1 MPQSGQTTELEALRR
16 RVAALEEENNL
27 LREHDRRFDG
37 ASGGKVLEGFVA
49 DTTEYRQ
56 ANEMLEQKARELTRI
71 NARLLALGRLSAQI
85 QLTFDLDL
93 LFETLGGEF
102 KALGFTCVVS
112 LLESDSDRLLIRYHN
127 IDSAGLN
134 LAEKLAGMTLHGVLM
149 PLDKWPTSIVYG
161 EKKPVFV
168 PETFQVAN
176 PLLPGIPDKLIQSVI
191 SAIGMNPSA
200 ALMALPLLVGDQF
213 IGTLSL
219 WGEGLREE
227 DIPLFTAFAGQIAVT
242 IQNARLYQALEDY
255 SERLEEDVRQRT
267 SELRQLKDRVETILN
282 SVGEALMVVSLDGRI
297 QQVNPAFETHTGYSA
312 VEVELEYHH
321 ELLLDVSM
329 PTEVFKEST
338 AAMRAGQIWRGEMP
352 VRRKDGSIYEAAVTI
367 VPMHDDD
374 GKIKAFVGSLRDI
387 SALKELERMKD
398 ALVSTTIHELRTP
411 LTSIRGFSEILL
423 TRELDEE
430 RHRKYLE
437 MINQKSEQLNNIID
451 DMLDLARL
459 ESGKM
464 LESRPEP
471 TNLDELIQEVLVPY
485 DEMAPDHHFQTRGLE
500 DLPPVQVDPFRIT
513 QVLRNLL
520 SNAVKYSPEGGNIV
534 IRGRVENDMAAISVE
549 DEGLGM
555 TREQQAHLFER
566 FYRAHTSMNISGT
579 GLGLTICKFIVEQH
593 GGRIWVESRPNVGST
608 FTFTLP
614 LDSSQTALEE

>member
-1 MPQSGQTTELEALRR
+1 
-16 RVAALEEENNL
+16 VN
-27 LREHDRRFDG
+27 
-37 ASGGKVLEGFVA
+37 
-49 DTTEYRQ
+49 Y
-56 ANEMLEQKARELTRI
+56 
-71 NARLLALGRLSAQI
+71 
-85 QLTFDLDL
+85 
-93 LFETLGGEF
+93 
-102 KALGFTCVVS
+102 
-112 LLESDSDRLLIRYHN
+112 
-127 IDSAGLN
+127 
-134 LAEKLAGMTLHGVLM
+134 
-149 PLDKWPTSIVYG
+149 
-161 EKKPVFV
+161 
-168 PETFQVAN
+168 
-176 PLLPGIPDKLIQSVI
+176 
-191 SAIGMNPSA
+191 
-200 ALMALPLLVGDQF
+200 
-213 IGTLSL
+213 
-219 WGEGLREE
+219 
-227 DIPLFTAFAGQIAVT
+227 PLFSTAVP
-242 IQNARLYQALEDY
+242 
-255 SERLEEDVRQRT
+255 
-267 SELRQLKDRVETILN
+267 ELRQLKDRVETILN

-451 DMLDLARL
+451 DMLGLARL

-566 FYRAHTSMNISGT
+566 FYRAHTAMNISGT